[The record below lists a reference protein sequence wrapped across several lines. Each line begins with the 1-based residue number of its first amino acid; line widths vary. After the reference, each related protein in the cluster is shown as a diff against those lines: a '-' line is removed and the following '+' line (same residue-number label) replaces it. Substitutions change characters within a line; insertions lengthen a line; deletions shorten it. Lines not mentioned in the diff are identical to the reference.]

1 MAMPEIDSFI
11 WKFKKLLHSGMNAKL
26 EIKSEAGKAV
36 VTLTAEVDVHP
47 QHRVQSRNGPSRQRR
62 REKRAAEREAAANE
76 EAVQVVEEKPAVDK
90 TANEIEFKT
99 AGKAI
104 VVLTEESKEAGK
116 ALVSEGGRVITEKVN
131 DEICPNEE
139 YRSSR
144 TKSNLSAQELRS
156 KITSVDYYS
165 LTYED
170 MSDPD

>member
-1 MAMPEIDSFI
+1 
-11 WKFKKLLHSGMNAKL
+11 MNAKL

-62 REKRAAEREAAANE
+62 REKRAAEREAVE
-76 EAVQVVEEKPAVDK
+76 VVEEKPAVDK
-90 TANEIEFKT
+90 TANESEYKT

-104 VVLTEESKEAGK
+104 VLLTEESKEAGK
-116 ALVSEGGRVITEKVN
+116 AFVSEGGRVITEKVN